1 MYKYLINNIKGII
14 KTYNKGDIVFN
25 ENDECKY
32 ISLVINGEITI
43 HTSSILYND
52 FLISKIK
59 DGDLFGVNL
68 LFSDKPFYLGT
79 VEATKA
85 TTLKLI
91 LKQDY
96 INYVRDNIES
106 FLSATS
112 NKYIQLQQR
121 IKILSQKSIR
131 EKILFYL
138 VNRSNLLHSNI
149 IPIPKKEE
157 LAKYLNVERPSLSRE
172 LSNLKRDGFIDYDR
186 KTIKLLKGDY

>member
-32 ISLVINGEITI
+32 IGLVINGEITI

-106 FLSATS
+106 FLSTTS

>member
-32 ISLVINGEITI
+32 IGLVINGEITI

-52 FLISKIK
+52 FLISKIR

-106 FLSATS
+106 FLSTTS

>member
-32 ISLVINGEITI
+32 IGLVINGEITI

-52 FLISKIK
+52 FLIAKIK

-96 INYVRDNIES
+96 INYVRDNIEF
-106 FLSATS
+106 FLATTS